1 MHMQWWSNGYRGES
15 QALEVDRKVGVG
27 REAYRGNGQE
37 KSKLSKLTSKKQN
50 KNKTKNKTK
59 QNKAKIKRL
68 APSDT
73 QTGQSQIRFQF
84 LLSIWN
90 FRHNNRFQFQISCF
104 AGSIRGCS
112 NAKGGIEVKL
122 ANVRRCSQ
130 MFFTLVI
137 VNLPKEKGQKDKQR
151 STKHYTEHK
160 WSSNMYMYIRVQ
172 TR

>member
-27 REAYRGNGQE
+27 RESYRGSGQE

-50 KNKTKNKTK
+50 KKKQKTK

-68 APSDT
+68 VPSDT

-90 FRHNNRFQFQISCF
+90 FRHNNRFQFQIRCF
-104 AGSIRGCS
+104 AWSIRGCS
-112 NAKGGIEVKL
+112 NAKGENWSQTGERQKVQP
-122 ANVRRCSQ
+122 NVLHIGDSQ
-130 MFFTLVI
+130 
-137 VNLPKEKGQKDKQR
+137 LPKEKGQKDKQR

-160 WSSNMYMYIRVQ
+160 WSSNMYMYIRVK